1 MKTTFRDL
9 LKCDGPLV
17 LPGAHDAL
25 SARLIQQA
33 GFPGYFIGGFP
44 LVGARY
50 GVPDVGLKGLG
61 EIAAGVRDIVAA
73 CDLPVFVD
81 IDDGYGDVKNA
92 VHTMH
97 TYERMGVAAM
107 QIEDQKW
114 PKRCGHMAGKV
125 VVPAEQMEAKVRAM
139 AAERMNPDTF
149 LWARTDARG
158 PLGLDEALRRAER
171 YLRAG
176 ADGIFVE
183 APRTLEELERVGKAF
198 DGATQAANPLEG
210 GVTPILPPEELNRLG
225 FKVVIYGI
233 NLVLHVTK
241 TMQTVLE
248 DIRTRRFAMQGRG
261 ASFRDYVSAVGFDD
275 WASIDERFGEGA
287 GQKPGAAGH

>member
-9 LKCDGPLV
+9 LRCDGPLV

-61 EIAAGVRDIVAA
+61 EIAAGVRDIMAA

-107 QIEDQKW
+107 QIEDQRW
-114 PKRCGHMAGKV
+114 PKRCGHMAGKQV
-125 VVPAEQMEAKVRAM
+125 VAPEQMEAKIRAM
-139 AAERMNPDTF
+139 VAERINPDTF

-176 ADGIFVE
+176 ADGLFVE
-183 APRTLEELERVGKAF
+183 APRSLEELERVGKAF
-198 DGATQAANPLEG
+198 DVVQAANPLEG
-210 GVTPILPPEELNRLG
+210 GLTPILPPEELHRLG

-233 NLVLHVTK
+233 NLVLHVTR
-241 TMQTVLE
+241 TMQTFL
-248 DIRTRRFAMQGRG
+248 DDLKTRRFALQGKG
-261 ASFRDYVSAVGFDD
+261 ASFKEYVTAVGFDD
-275 WASIDERFGEGA
+275 WASIDERFGEASIRPSSA
-287 GQKPGAAGH
+287 GPGD